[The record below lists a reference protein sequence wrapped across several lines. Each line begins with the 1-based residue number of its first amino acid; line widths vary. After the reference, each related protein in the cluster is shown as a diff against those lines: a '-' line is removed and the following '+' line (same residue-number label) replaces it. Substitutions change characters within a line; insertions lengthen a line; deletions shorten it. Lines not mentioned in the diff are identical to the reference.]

1 MNMEQNYSLGEIVY
15 ILIRNPHVQDVA
27 NIQQAA
33 VVQHP
38 EEPDQLALFTNEN
51 YYPLTNDF
59 AIFSTESAAEMAYQE
74 AYGMYDGDLN
84 G

>member
-38 EEPDQLALFTNEN
+38 EEPD
-51 YYPLTNDF
+51 
-59 AIFSTESAAEMAYQE
+59 
-74 AYGMYDGDLN
+74 
-84 G
+84 